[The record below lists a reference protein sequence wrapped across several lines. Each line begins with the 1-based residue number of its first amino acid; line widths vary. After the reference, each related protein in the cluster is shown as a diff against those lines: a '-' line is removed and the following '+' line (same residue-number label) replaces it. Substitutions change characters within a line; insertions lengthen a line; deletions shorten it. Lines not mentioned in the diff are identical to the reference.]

1 MTAILRVGP
10 DPGYLSNKRMAL
22 EVAIGLAHLSGRR
35 LALPVDE
42 PIGWGPRPA
51 LTGDAAGR
59 PSSLVDLYEL
69 PVPVLDTAAFAAE
82 AAGPTR
88 VLDWPDCHT
97 VVVTDARGAGQDDG
111 DRAAF
116 AHGRPVVSFD
126 PAGAED
132 PVLEVPGRTL
142 GHYSYVF
149 FLDPERR
156 RTLFALLEGVR
167 LRAPYRDLGAAL
179 SEGLGAYNAAHIRRT
194 DHLIGVPD
202 YRRVM
207 PWEVRDNLAAVFPAD
222 QRLVVCT
229 EADPASGFFT
239 PLLEHF
245 TDVVFLNQHILDDG
259 PVAERFAALPCHDD
273 SALAAVSQ
281 EVAIRAEGFAGTFSS
296 TFTGMI
302 HRERCLRAADASF
315 LFTADFLGGS
325 CRFEAGEYLPVREG
339 RYSWNRLGYPVSAD
353 VHAWMREWPEVRSE
367 TEARCDEG

>member
-1 MTAILRVGP
+1 MTAILRVGL

-59 PSSLVDLYEL
+59 PSRLIDLYEL
-69 PVPVLDTAAFAAE
+69 PVPVLDTAAFATE
-82 AAGPTR
+82 AAGPAR
-88 VLDWPDCHT
+88 VLDWPDCSAIM
-97 VVVTDARGAGQDDG
+97 VTDAQGAGQDDEN
-111 DRAAF
+111 RAEF

-126 PAGAED
+126 PAWAED

-142 GHYSYVF
+142 GYYSYVF
-149 FLDPERR
+149 FLNPRR
-156 RTLFALLEGVR
+156 RRELFTLLEGVR

-179 SEGLGAYNAAHIRRT
+179 SEGLGEYNAAHIRRT

-202 YRRVM
+202 ARRVM
-207 PWEVRDNLAAVFPAD
+207 PWEVRDNLAARFRAD

-229 EADPASGFFT
+229 EADPTSGFFA

-245 TDVVFLNQHILDDG
+245 TDVVFLNRHILDGG
-259 PVAERFAALPCHDD
+259 PVAERFAALPRHDD

-281 EVAIRAEGFAGTFSS
+281 EVAVLAEGFAGTFSS

-302 HRERCLRAADASF
+302 HRERCLRDPDAAF
-315 LFTADFLGGS
+315 WFTADFLRGS
-325 CRFEAGEYLPVREG
+325 CRFEAAEYQPVREG
-339 RYSWNRLGYPVSAD
+339 RYSWNRLDYPVSSD
-353 VHAWMREWPEVRSE
+353 VHAWMREWPEVRP
-367 TEARCDEG
+367 